1 MITARYHDSGSR
13 LREHDRPGRAPR
25 AGRSLSHV
33 LQSATLIGTVVTLL
47 LNVSCAFAQ
56 SNEASDGLSLT
67 IPEAVLMALEQ
78 NRAMA
83 VARLS
88 PQIQRTFEQTQRA
101 SFDPVLSGEIARE
114 DSEEQNLNQSGS
126 AVTTS
131 KTQSVRGNVA
141 LDQEL
146 PTGTRIT
153 LDGSTEID
161 KAEDSDVE
169 LAGTRL
175 GLTVSQSL
183 LQGFG
188 TGANLADLRQA
199 RLETAISEYE
209 FSAFAMTLVAL
220 VERSCWNYDLAR
232 AQVDIVHES
241 QRLAEQQLSET
252 LERIRI
258 GKLAAVERA
267 AAEAEVAFRREAVI
281 NAESDLTTA
290 RLHLLRLLNAPTSN
304 LWNRAVEIRIPRDQ
318 QPPTPDDP
326 EDHVQV
332 AMRLRPDLNE
342 ARLALERNELEVV
355 KTRNGLLPKLDFFIT
370 LGRTGYAESFSE
382 SVGSDDADDVTVG
395 LLAQYPLG
403 TRSERAAHRRA
414 VLSREQAVYA
424 VENLSQVVQVDVRT
438 AYVEMR
444 RAEEQVAATRAT
456 RKLQEETLRAETE
469 KYRIGKSTSLLV
481 AQAQRDYV
489 QSQLNEAQAVANS
502 FKAAIDL
509 YRLDGSLLER
519 RGLNVQSAQQE

>member
-1 MITARYHDSGSR
+1 MTRIRRLNITGAA
-13 LREHDRPGRAPR
+13 LAVMMN
-25 AGRSLSHV
+25 LSC
-33 LQSATLIGTVVTLL
+33 GY
-47 LNVSCAFAQ
+47 AQ
-56 SNEASDGLSLT
+56 TNAESEGLSLT

-101 SFDPVLSGEIARE
+101 SFDPILSGGISQEN
-114 DSEEQNLNQSGS
+114 SEQQSLNQSDS

-131 KTQSVRGNVA
+131 ETQNVTGSVA
-141 LDQEL
+141 LDQQL
-146 PTGTRIT
+146 PTGTHIT
-153 LDGSTEID
+153 LGGSTEID
-161 KAEDSDVE
+161 KASNTDVE
-169 LAGTRL
+169 LAGTRA

-183 LQGFG
+183 LKGFG

-199 RLETAISEYE
+199 RLDTAISEFE
-209 FSAFAMTLVAL
+209 FSAFAMTLVAQ
-220 VERSCWNYDLAR
+220 VEKSCWDYELAR

-241 QRLAEQQLSET
+241 MRLAEQQLGET

-267 AAEAEVAFRREAVI
+267 AAEAEVAFRREAMI
-281 NAESDLTTA
+281 NAESNLTTA
-290 RLHLLRLLNAPTSN
+290 RLRILRLLNAPTSN
-304 LWNRAVEIRIPRDQ
+304 LWNRAVDIRVPRDQ
-318 QPPTPDDP
+318 QAPTPDDP

-332 AMRLRPDLNE
+332 ALRLRPDLNQ
-342 ARLALERNELEVV
+342 ARLALQRDELEVV

-370 LGRTGYAESFSE
+370 LGQTGYADSFSE
-382 SVGSDDADDVTVG
+382 SLGSDDASDVTVG

-403 TRSERAAHRRA
+403 ARSDRAAHRRA
-414 VLSREQAVYA
+414 ELSREQAGYA

-444 RAEEQVAATRAT
+444 RFEEQVAATRAT
-456 RKLQEETLRAETE
+456 QKLQEEKLRAETE
-469 KYRIGKSTSLLV
+469 KFRIGKSTSLLV
-481 AQAQRDYV
+481 AQAQRDYA
-489 QSQLNEAQAVANS
+489 QSQINEAQAVANS
-502 FKAAIDL
+502 FKTSIDL

-519 RGLNVQSAQQE
+519 RGLNVPGERRE